1 MCPIFC
7 GMIVKVSKVNDL
19 INNVIDILI
28 RKFYN
33 LVITNGQNIRKC
45 VTQSYRDCG
54 EMSASCNII
63 TGSYNATGIL
73 TCGAFC
79 YAFYAD
85 VINQGNN
92 KNLQDIGGVL

>member
-1 MCPIFC
+1 
-7 GMIVKVSKVNDL
+7 MIVKVSKVNDL